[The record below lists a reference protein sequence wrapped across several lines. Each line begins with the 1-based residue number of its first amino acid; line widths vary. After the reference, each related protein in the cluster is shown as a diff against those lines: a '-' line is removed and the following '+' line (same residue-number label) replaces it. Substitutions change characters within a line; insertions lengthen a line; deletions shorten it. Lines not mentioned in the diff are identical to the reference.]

1 MCGIYGLIGYPGT
14 RAERFLDVVGAY
26 MRPRGPH
33 GEGRHLE
40 PGIAMGMRRLAIID
54 LAHGWQPL
62 KARDGQVVCF
72 QNGEI
77 YNHGE
82 RRRELQALGARFETA
97 SDTEVLAQGYAHWG
111 LDGLLARLDGM
122 YALAILDRDRRELI
136 LARDRFG
143 EKPLFYTQIGRVFA
157 YSSDLLTLAALP
169 GQDQALDPLALERYL
184 ALHFTPGRRTLF
196 SAIQRVLPGELLR
209 VRIDEPAIIEHRRY
223 FIQPLGAARTVSDDA
238 LAECVEQAVTS
249 RLVADVPVGV
259 FLSGGLDSSIVAAV
273 AAQAKP
279 AIDTFSMGFTSA
291 RHDESP
297 FAHAVA
303 GHIGSRHHHFEFRGD
318 DFIALLPQ
326 VACALDE
333 PVGDQA
339 MLPLYWLCRE
349 AARHVSVVLA
359 GEGADEIFAGYG
371 YYQPFAPE
379 PGFSGTLRRLLS
391 RRAARPDL
399 AWLIRNPHPATPS
412 GFPLLTD
419 MAGRQAFLE
428 PDFQDQALD
437 EWEARL
443 MAWLETAQDPLLRA
457 TAADLATWLPDDLLV
472 KFDRMSMAHSLEG
485 RAPFLAPA
493 LVDAALHLPARQR
506 QTGAESKVALRRVA
520 RRWLPPAI
528 LARRKQG
535 FVLPMRQ
542 WLGEWF
548 ERHGTTATYLDGRR
562 LPGLRRSVLATWIDD
577 ERQRGFHNER
587 LGFALVLLLE
597 WHQSACSRIAALNRQ
612 LPPPEGGGL

>member
-1 MCGIYGLIGYPGT
+1 MCGIYGLIGYPCH
-14 RAERFLDVVGAY
+14 RAGRLLDVIGAS
-26 MRPRGPH
+26 MHLRGPH

-40 PGIAMGMRRLAIID
+40 PGIALGMRRLAIID
-54 LAHGWQPL
+54 LEHGWQPL

-77 YNHGE
+77 YNHRE
-82 RRRELQALGARFETA
+82 LRRALQALGARFQTA
-97 SDTEVLAQGYAHWG
+97 SDTEVLAHGYAHWG
-111 LDGLLARLDGM
+111 IDGLLARLDGM

-143 EKPLFYTQIGRVFA
+143 EKPLFFTQVGPVFA

-169 GQDQALDPLALERYL
+169 GQDQGLDPLALERYL
-184 ALHFTPGRRTLF
+184 ALHFAPGRRTIF

-209 VRIDEPAIIEHRRY
+209 IRLDDPAIVERRRY
-223 FIQPLGAARTVSDDA
+223 FVQSLGPSRNITDDT
-238 LAECVEQAVTS
+238 LAECIEKAVTS
-249 RLVADVPVGV
+249 RLIADVPVGV

-273 AAQAKP
+273 AARAQP

-297 FAHAVA
+297 FARAVA
-303 GHIGSRHHHFEFRGD
+303 QHIGSRHHHFEFRGD
-318 DFIALLPQ
+318 DFIELLPQ
-326 VACALDE
+326 VARALDE

-349 AARHVSVVLA
+349 AAAHVNVVLA

-371 YYQPFAPE
+371 YYQAFAPG
-379 PGFSGTLRRLLS
+379 PGLAGILRRLLS
-391 RRAARPDL
+391 RHPRHPDL
-399 AWLIRNPHPATPS
+399 KRLIRNRHPATPS

-419 MAGRQAFLE
+419 MAGRQALLE
-428 PDFQDQALD
+428 PEWRDQALD
-437 EWEARL
+437 DWESQL
-443 MAWLETAQDPLLRA
+443 LDWLETAQDPLQRA

-493 LVDAALHLPARQR
+493 LVDAALHLHARRR

-520 RRWLPPAI
+520 RRWLPPEI
-528 LARRKQG
+528 LKRRKQG

-542 WLGEWF
+542 WLGQWF
-548 ERHGTTATYLDGRR
+548 NRHGALSDYLDQRR
-562 LPGLRRSVLATWIDD
+562 LPGLCKTALAERLAD
-577 ERQRGFHNER
+577 EHARGFPNER
-587 LGFALVLLLE
+587 LVFALVLLLE
-597 WHQSACSRIAALNRQ
+597 WHRSANARI
-612 LPPPEGGGL
+612 GLLRRDYDLD